1 MKKNTGRKMSKPLLW
16 DDAFELIEK
25 FYANP
30 SESEEKEIAFREITE
45 ETSQDLQADVQHEF
59 HESEVSLKNAD
70 LPDDSLEEAIS
81 YMNEEKTVD
90 YNNENNIK
98 SAKGLYY
105 QTQKNLFNIFRLI
118 KDNHDFSIDSVSSD
132 ARNMVSHIRVEANSW
147 MQLLYKIEKGTAY
160 DSVMHIVKHSL
171 DTAIIAIRLGIG
183 LKLKDESLIALA
195 SQTCLADVGMLKL
208 PPEIMNQPKLNRKDI
223 SLIREHSAYGYK
235 ILSRREEPYKSI
247 AETVYQV
254 HERYDGSG
262 YPNGLKGKDISE
274 HSLIIGIADM
284 FAALLHPRAYRER
297 RLPFEAIKEIIAT
310 AKEQFPKHIIKAL
323 VNEFSAFPEGLFVKL
338 NSDEVGKVITVNRL
352 APLSPVVKILYNAK
366 GKLQNPKTID
376 LMKDHCLYI
385 TSGFYGEDD

>member
-1 MKKNTGRKMSKPLLW
+1 MSKPLLW
-16 DDAFELIEK
+16 DDAFELFEQ

-45 ETSQDLQADVQHEF
+45 ETSQDLQADVPHEF
-59 HESEVSLKNAD
+59 HESDVSLKSAD
-70 LPDDSLEEAIS
+70 LPDDFMEEEIS
-81 YMNEEKTVD
+81 YMNAGKTVD
-90 YNNENNIK
+90 YNNDNSIK

-160 DSVMHIVKHSL
+160 DSVMHTVKHSL

-195 SQTCLADVGMLKL
+195 IQTCLADVGMLKL

-223 SLIREHSAYGYK
+223 SLIRKHSEYGFK

-274 HSLIIGIADM
+274 HSLIIGISDM

-297 RLPFEAIKEIIAT
+297 HLPFEAIKEIIAA

-352 APLSPVVKILYNAK
+352 APLSPVVKILYNTK